1 MNKFNLTL
9 DNLVYSLVVL
19 ENEDITFVLPKKL
32 STDNHSEDR
41 NIFKAVV
48 ETTLKVFIRT
58 KVSTTPKLDFIGQD
72 EKQKI
77 VMSGSLELLPDS
89 LLAVTMTTVD
99 GGNTW
104 LVNSCNAAS
113 TTAEGAEKTAINA
126 QELAMTANVVAET
139 ATTNAET
146 AKQVA
151 QDAQGKAE
159 NAQQVAGTASEFA
172 TRAVKQVTAIATVAD
187 EAKNNANTAVETA
200 VEAKR
205 VADGAEDKATE
216 TKEDLAVSVTK
227 LEDMTKVLVKHITN
241 LENSLFWIDEE
252 TLQSTRP
259 AVDPD
264 TLEKLPFTTV

>member
-9 DNLVYSLVVL
+9 DNLIYSLVVL
-19 ENEDITFVLPKKL
+19 ENEDITFILPKKL
-32 STDNHSEDR
+32 STDSYSEDK

-126 QELAMTANVVAET
+126 QELAMTANEVAET
-139 ATTNAET
+139 ATTHAKA

-159 NAQQVAGTASEFA
+159 SAQQVAGSASELA
-172 TRAVKQVTAIATVAD
+172 TRAVKQAVAIATVVDKA
-187 EAKNNANTAVETA
+187 ETNANTAVEVA

-205 VADGAEDKATE
+205 VADDVEDKTTE
-216 TKEDLAVSVTK
+216 TKKDLAASVTK

-241 LENSLFWIDEE
+241 VENMIFWISDN
-252 TLQSTRP
+252 LKPTRP
-259 AVDPD
+259 SVDPD
-264 TLEKLPFTTV
+264 TLEKLPFTT

>member
-19 ENEDITFVLPKKL
+19 EDEDITFVLPKKL
-32 STDNHSEDR
+32 PTDSHSEDK

-126 QELAMTANVVAET
+126 QELAMTANEVAET

-159 NAQQVAGTASEFA
+159 NAQQIAGTASESA

-187 EAKNNANTAVETA
+187 EAKNNANSAVETA

-216 TKEDLAVSVTK
+216 TKEDLATSVTK
-227 LEDMTKVLVKHITN
+227 LEDMTKILVKHITN
-241 LENSLFWIDEE
+241 VENLVFWVNDSL
-252 TLQSTRP
+252 QPTRP
-259 AVDPD
+259 VVDPD
-264 TLEKLPFTTV
+264 TLEKLPFTTA